1 MSAPSVRGRPVSH
14 EHEVGQALVTHNR
27 ALLAYVRRRLAS
39 SADAEDVAQ
48 EAILRVL
55 SRARVALITD
65 PLSYAMRA
73 ARNILIDRA
82 RRSETTPFDDFGE
95 TDHQA
100 DGAASPLEA
109 LDMNQRLRLCQK
121 ALDAMPAV
129 RREVFVRR
137 RAGEES
143 YEHIAGELNMSVEAV
158 QKHYSCG
165 SAWKRDPVSGVIGVE

>member
-143 YEHIAGELNMSVEAV
+143 YEQIAGELNMSVEAV
-158 QKHYSCG
+158 QKHYSRAAQTLRKTAEG
-165 SAWKRDPVSGVIGVE
+165 RHVD